1 MKSYIL
7 PKKVGTVDKTIAFPI
22 CNLIDTFF
30 VNNKITP
37 NMITIITLILRLYI
51 FHKIENNSL
60 SKFEIIIYL
69 ISWITDALDGHIA
82 RNYNMKTKLGAKL
95 DFFVDMYSHY
105 LLIFGLFKFYYKGKK
120 KLLFKLILIHFFIF
134 INVGSKDLSD
144 QKEKDIKG
152 WELFWF
158 KLTKKYNIKQL
169 LKIKGFSFG
178 PGLGYLFF
186 GYILFTAIKNN

>member
-1 MKSYIL
+1 MKNYIL
-7 PKKVGTVDKTIAFPI
+7 PQKVGSVDKLIAFPI

-51 FHKIENNSL
+51 FQKIENNSL
-60 SKFEIIIYL
+60 SKLEIIIYL

-82 RNYNMKTKLGAKL
+82 RNYNMKSELGAKL
-95 DFFVDMYSHY
+95 DFLVDLYSHY
-105 LLIFGLFKFYYKGKK
+105 LLIFGLFKFYFKDNK
-120 KLLFKLILIHFFIF
+120 KLLIKLLLIYWFIF
-134 INVGSKDLSD
+134 ANISSKDLND
-144 QKEKDIKG
+144 EKEKDIKG
-152 WELFWF
+152 WEKFMF
-158 KLTKKYNIKQL
+158 NIKKKYNIKQF
-169 LKIKGFSFG
+169 LKIKNFTFG